1 MYNRKETPLSPH
13 TSSDTTKGIT
23 KMVVSRIIDTSS
35 DIHCN
40 ISVESVLRLRPLSKR
55 EILED
60 SIVLEQAQSVVRNG
74 PATVVLNPSPA
85 SLASPLAGGM
95 RGRAE
100 SDATT
105 TNTPTEYHFHH
116 VLTDSTSQD
125 KIYYTLGLPIA
136 TAAMA
141 SLKKGVSRSN
151 AAPKSHLVICMGVA
165 GSGKTYTCLGGSS
178 VSKRRASQDGLVPR
192 LVDSLF
198 SQSKHHAGSGA
209 TNFSVNISM
218 AQVTHSRGLDPHAC
232 VIHDL
237 LVSGQSKISTEQKAK
252 RNNLGV
258 RSMAAKF
265 ERVISSPL
273 RSRSPVRSSA
283 TEFAELDVEN
293 IELAIETCA
302 DVTQAREVLQK
313 GLINSAHAAQTLNH
327 HLLIILQPVCN
338 GSRVGDKIAI
348 LDMAGLEKGGR
359 KSVSHGKDSVANKN
373 QEASAAVLHCLRTM
387 MHNTNIRNGTS
398 NPLDIIDDEIS
409 EISAVSQMKNPLR
422 RQLKSVPF
430 RQHKVTMLLQSLFT
444 GNGTT
449 KVTLVLAAY
458 PGHTDYTEKKILL
471 QDMELLCGNSLIS
484 SPGNAAT
491 GLTSHK
497 PRSFGSPSSESRSNL
512 LGPLSRDE
520 DESSDF
526 GSSSF
531 AKSDAKQLRDSATS
545 AGSLVLAASMDEA
558 EHTFPKPSAYAPN
571 YSAER
576 DEPHGRD
583 VPLSAPVLVH
593 EAMPRPIQT
602 SSLFFSTTAPAVNV
616 PEAKSRPVQSSSL
629 FFSTTAPAFKAPET
643 MPRLAPESKG
653 HVFHKNPRHVS
664 DFPGVQLPAKKEVSD
679 PIMERTRVTSIS
691 SSSHVGGRNAAM
703 PTSTGAGLPERDPNM
718 PQPVLENEKAQTRRV
733 LPNVKVARQPLARS
747 LIENDNNRIELK
759 PRSVNSH
766 PSQTR
771 AFEAISTPREK
782 IECQKLGHS
791 HADRSH
797 READRIQTGKFEA
810 EKKVLELEKRMKE
823 LQRSKEE
830 YEQKCRN
837 LEQENINLKNTV
849 KDAVTNAQSKWTKFD
864 EEQFQKAREAR
875 IEDQTLVKKHFR
887 THLDRINYH
896 YQIRNQW
903 AMTDKPHF
911 EIAIPSHFQRADELN
926 MRDKMYD
933 EKEAMALRGEENY
946 APPKQEIEKPIAAVE
961 IPAKK
966 PKRITSISQPGPLE
980 ALKRLAL
987 GN

>member
-1 MYNRKETPLSPH
+1 
-13 TSSDTTKGIT
+13 
-23 KMVVSRIIDTSS
+23 MVVSRIIDTSS
-35 DIHCN
+35 DSHCN

-55 EILED
+55 EMMED
-60 SIVLEQAQSVVRNG
+60 SIVLEPAQSVVRNG

-85 SLASPLAGGM
+85 SLTPPLAGGM

-100 SDATT
+100 SDATNI
-105 TNTPTEYHFHH
+105 NTPTEYHFHH

-136 TAAMA
+136 TAAMG

-151 AAPKSHLVICMGVA
+151 EAPKSHLIVCMGVA
-165 GSGKTYTCLGGSS
+165 GSGKTYTSLGGSS

-198 SQSKHHAGSGA
+198 SQSKHHAGNGA
-209 TNFSVNISM
+209 KDFSVNISI
-218 AQVTHSRGLDPHAC
+218 AQVTHSRGIDPHAC

-237 LVSGQSKISTEQKAK
+237 LASSQSKVPVEQKAK

-265 ERVISSPL
+265 ERVISSPI
-273 RSRSPVRSSA
+273 RSRSPVKSSV

-293 IELAIETCA
+293 IDLAVESCA
-302 DVTQAREVLQK
+302 DVTQAREILQK
-313 GLINSAHAAQTLNH
+313 GLINSAHAAQNLNF
-327 HLLIILQPVCN
+327 HLLITLQPVSN
-338 GSRVGDKIAI
+338 GSRVGDRIAI

-359 KSVSHGKDSVANKN
+359 KSVTRGKDSVANKN

-387 MHNTNIRNGTS
+387 MHNTNIRNGTT
-398 NPLDIIDDEIS
+398 NPIDIIDDEIS
-409 EISAVSQMKNPLR
+409 EISAVSQVKDPLR

-449 KVTLVLAAY
+449 NVTLVLAAY
-458 PGHTDYTEKKILL
+458 PGHTDYTEKRILL

-491 GLTSHK
+491 GLTRHK
-497 PRSFGSPSSESRSNL
+497 ARSVGSPSSGSRSNL

-520 DESSDF
+520 DECSDS
-526 GSSSF
+526 GSDSF
-531 AKSDAKQLRDSATS
+531 LLSTTKHLRGSATTS
-545 AGSLVLAASMDEA
+545 AGSLMLSASRDEG
-558 EHTFPKPSAYAPN
+558 EQTFPKPSAYAPS
-571 YSAER
+571 YSNER
-576 DEPHGRD
+576 NATHGRGFPSAAPALD
-583 VPLSAPVLVH
+583 VH
-593 EAMPRPIQT
+593 QAMPRPLQT
-602 SSLFFSTTAPAVNV
+602 SSLFFSTRAPVSNV
-616 PEAKSRPVQSSSL
+616 PEANTRPVQSSSL
-629 FFSTTAPAFKAPET
+629 FFSTTAPAALNAPEA
-643 MPRLAPESKG
+643 MPHLAQEREEP
-653 HVFHKNPRHVS
+653 VLPKNPRYVS
-664 DFPGVQLPAKKEVSD
+664 DFPGVQLPAKKELSD

-703 PTSTGAGLPERDPNM
+703 PTLTGAHLPERDLNIR
-718 PQPVLENEKAQTRRV
+718 QPVVENEKAQTRQV
-733 LPNVKVARQPLARS
+733 LPHVKVARQPLARS
-747 LIENDNNRIELK
+747 SIENDNSRIELK
-759 PRSVNSH
+759 AKNVNNH

-771 AFEAISTPREK
+771 VFEAISTPREK
-782 IECQKLGHS
+782 IECQKQGRS
-791 HADRSH
+791 HPDRSH
-797 READRIQTGKFEA
+797 NEADRIRNENFEA
-810 EKKVLELEKRMKE
+810 EKKVIELEKRMKE

-830 YEQKCRN
+830 YEEKCRN
-837 LEQENINLKNTV
+837 LEQENITLKNTV
-849 KDAVTNAQSKWTKFD
+849 KDAVSNAQSKWTKFD
-864 EEQFQKAREAR
+864 EDQFQKAREAR

-926 MRDKMYD
+926 IRDKMYE
-933 EKEAMALRGEENY
+933 EKEAVALRGEENY
-946 APPKQEIEKPIAAVE
+946 APPKQETVKPMAAIEIQ
-961 IPAKK
+961 AKK
-966 PKRITSISQPGPLE
+966 PKRMTSSGQSSGPLE
-980 ALKRLAL
+980 ALKRLTF